1 MTLDIGASVGY
12 AVIVGKETT
21 MTKKQ
26 AQLMK
31 VFFKEGVK
39 AGAILTRTA
48 TLEADYKALVRN
60 WFWLE
65 EQEQWRAEVYAEV
78 LKKRGE
84 AKLVKKFEELYI

>member
-1 MTLDIGASVGY
+1 
-12 AVIVGKETT
+12 
-21 MTKKQ
+21 
-26 AQLMK
+26 
-31 VFFKEGVK
+31 
-39 AGAILTRTA
+39 
-48 TLEADYKALVRN
+48 VRH

>member
-1 MTLDIGASVGY
+1 MGY
-12 AVIVGKETT
+12 AGVVERRPP
-21 MTKKQ
+21 MTKKK
-26 AQLMK
+26 AQLKKMA
-31 VFFKEGVK
+31 FKEGVR
-39 AGAILTRTA
+39 AGAVLARRV
-48 TLEADYKALVRN
+48 TLEADYKALIRQ